1 MKRKNC
7 SHGFTLTEL
16 LVSIAILSIIA
27 VFLIIITAQM
37 AMLTAKTQ
45 VKNVA
50 LSLAQ
55 DKIEELRATLA
66 IPESG
71 FQEEIWVGQQKY
83 IRVVTSTRYSDY
95 ARTVT
100 VTVKGPEGFATRD
113 VSLNTLIYADRPQ
126 VSFFFPAG
134 ATAYIRDTVYYEGTI
149 RDDYRTIPQSQILY
163 RTSSDRGSS
172 WSNWS
177 QVTEVFQD
185 KGCTV
190 KASDP
195 LQAGKTYYFR
205 ISSLESPPG
214 DGNTLDIQ
222 VKVTNA
228 AGISNLLPSEPISGG
243 PYVRLISDYTKPEV
257 SIILSSTTSTIN
269 VNATA
274 TDTGAGIRD
283 VFCIIAN
290 TSTTP
295 TEFLAL
301 DASGDFKWNLDPFY
315 FPMTTSDFLNYQYTI
330 TPTALLNN
338 NMPEGTILSIQT
350 LALDRVIGRY
360 YDYET
365 LIPNNGQWFNI
376 YVPSE
381 SDYFVWV
388 GSGDKVVKAN
398 FNSTLTVTVAT
409 PSISEVKAEVL
420 TPTSLALSG
429 TVNPNGLE
437 TTCFFT
443 LTSSTTSFDTSP
455 ITIPAGYE
463 FVSTGTINVEL
474 PDSGAWKV
482 SMVAQNAVGRAEK
495 TIDIATAGPSI
506 SEVRAKILTPT
517 SLALSGTVNPNGLE
531 TTCFF
536 TLTSSTDTL
545 TISPIPITA
554 GKDFVPL
561 GATYV
566 DLPYPG
572 VWKVSLVAQNAVEGQ
587 RKKATEILWW
597 FTQMAE
603 KYGRLALRNPYPGL
617 R

>member
-1 MKRKNC
+1 MKRKNL
-7 SHGFTLTEL
+7 SPGFTLTEL
-16 LVSIAILSIIA
+16 LVSIAILSFIA

-66 IPESG
+66 IPVSD
-71 FQEEIWVGQQKY
+71 FQEEIWVGQHKY
-83 IRVVTSTRYSDY
+83 IRVVTSTFYNNY

-100 VTVKGPEGFATRD
+100 VTVKGPENLATSE

-126 VSFFFPAG
+126 VSFFFPSG
-134 ATAYIRDTVYYEGTI
+134 ATAYVRDRVVYEGTI
-149 RDDYRTIPQSQILY
+149 RDDSRTIPKNQIQY
-163 RTSSDRGSS
+163 RTSSDKGTS
-172 WSNWS
+172 WSTWS
-177 QVTEVFQD
+177 PLTELYQD
-185 KGCTV
+185 KDCTLA
-190 KASDP
+190 ASDP
-195 LQAGKTYYFR
+195 LQVGKTYYFR
-205 ISSLESPPG
+205 ISTLESPAG

-222 VKVTNA
+222 VKVLNS

-243 PYVRLISDYTKPEV
+243 PYVRLISDHTKPEV
-257 SIILSSTTSTIN
+257 GTPSLSSTPSTISLK
-269 VNATA
+269 ATA

-283 VFCIIAN
+283 IFCIIAN

-295 TEFLAL
+295 TEFLGL
-301 DASGDFKWNLDPFY
+301 DDNGYYWNVEPFY
-315 FPMTTSDFLNYQYTI
+315 FPMTTSDFLNYKYTI
-330 TPTALLNN
+330 TPSALLNN
-338 NMPEGTILSIQT
+338 NMPEGTILSIQS

-381 SDYFVWV
+381 NDYFVWV

-443 LTSSTTSFDTSP
+443 LTSSTTSFTTSP
-455 ITIPAGYE
+455 ITVPAGYD
-463 FVSTGTINVEL
+463 FVSTGTITVDL
-474 PDSGAWKV
+474 PSEGAWEV
-482 SMVAQNAVGRAEK
+482 SMVAQNAVGRTEK
-495 TIDIATAGPSI
+495 ESNKDILVVQPNGGEEWHIGETQHISWTTVNVSEINIYISRDGGEFSMIAT
-506 SEVRAKILTPT
+506 T
-517 SLALSGTVNPNGLE
+517 S
-531 TTCFF
+531 
-536 TLTSSTDTL
+536 TSSPYAL
-545 TISPIPITA
+545 TVTGPASNECYIKVEDQDSSIWDRSDQPIKIFP
-554 GKDFVPL
+554 
-561 GATYV
+561 
-566 DLPYPG
+566 
-572 VWKVSLVAQNAVEGQ
+572 
-587 RKKATEILWW
+587 
-597 FTQMAE
+597 
-603 KYGRLALRNPYPGL
+603 
-617 R
+617 

>member
-1 MKRKNC
+1 MNRKNF
-7 SHGFTLTEL
+7 SRGFTLTEL
-16 LVSIAILSIIA
+16 LVSIAILSLIA

-83 IRVVTSTRYSDY
+83 IRVVTSTPYSNY

-134 ATAYIRDTVYYEGTI
+134 ATAYVRDRVVYEGTI
-149 RDDYRTIPQSQILY
+149 RDDSRTIPKNQIWYRTISNG
-163 RTSSDRGSS
+163 GSS
-172 WSNWS
+172 WSDWS
-177 QVTEVFQD
+177 NDPQNIKLFED
-185 KGCTV
+185 KACTIP
-190 KASDP
+190 ASDP

-205 ISSLESPPG
+205 IPNEESPSG

-222 VKVTNA
+222 VKVTNS

-243 PYVRLISDYTKPEV
+243 PYVRLVSDHTKPLV
-257 SIILSSTTSTIN
+257 TTPSLSSTTSTIY

-274 TDTGAGIRD
+274 SDTGAGIRD

-295 TEFLAL
+295 TEFLGL
-301 DASGDFKWNLDPFY
+301 DDTGQYYWNVEPFY
-315 FPMTTSDFLNYQYTI
+315 FPMTTSDFLNYKYTI
-330 TPTALLNN
+330 TPSALLNN
-338 NMPEGTILSIQT
+338 NMPEGTILSIQS

-388 GSGDKVVKAN
+388 GSEDKVVKAN

-420 TPTSLALSG
+420 TPTRLALSG

-437 TTCFFT
+437 TTCSFT
-443 LTSSTTSFDTSP
+443 VTSSTTTLTTSS
-455 ITIPAGYE
+455 ITIPAGKD
-463 FVSTGTINVEL
+463 FVSTGTIYVDL
-474 PDSGAWKV
+474 PNPGSWEV

-495 TIDIATAGPSI
+495 GSNKDIMVVEPNGREEWGIGTTQSI
-506 SEVRAKILTPT
+506 SWT
-517 SLALSGTVNPNGLE
+517 TVNVLQIIINISRDGGATFSEIGATSTATPYEWTVNGDE
-531 TTCFF
+531 SNNCIIEVK
-536 TLTSSTDTL
+536 DQD
-545 TISPIPITA
+545 SPISDRSDEPFKI
-554 GKDFVPL
+554 
-561 GATYV
+561 
-566 DLPYPG
+566 
-572 VWKVSLVAQNAVEGQ
+572 AQ
-587 RKKATEILWW
+587 
-597 FTQMAE
+597 
-603 KYGRLALRNPYPGL
+603 P
-617 R
+617 